1 MTIEIQNPYSDY
13 FIDPPLQRVNR
24 IFDLSFENN
33 DERKTHKFFFSKV
46 EIKFYKVMID
56 KQSFFDQT
64 IKNDLITYDK
74 IRKITTCQG
83 DSYKIDC

>member
-33 DERKTHKFFFSKV
+33 DERKTQVFFFKSR
-46 EIKFYKVMID
+46 
-56 KQSFFDQT
+56 
-64 IKNDLITYDK
+64 NK
-74 IRKITTCQG
+74 IL
-83 DSYKIDC
+83 

>member
-33 DERKTHKFFFSKV
+33 DERKTRKFFFSKV

-64 IKNDLITYDK
+64 IKNDLITYDN
-74 IRKITTCQG
+74 IRKITTCPG